1 MEITILKKR
10 TFFFFFFSFSN
21 SESFT
26 FFLDSFLSSIV
37 EDTIAIITCGVLGL
51 LLGVGCFTDTLIIII
66 DTVTCSFKCTNI
78 KHLFMIIFLNNKD
91 NQKFRFT
98 MLPKRKWKKK
108 KWNNFNITKETIIP
122 NNNPFIQ
129 RSYKSP

>member
-1 MEITILKKR
+1 MGTNNGNNYFEKT
-10 TFFFFFFSFSN
+10 N

-51 LLGVGCFTDTLIIII
+51 LLGVGYFTDTSIIII

-91 NQKFRFT
+91 NQKFRFI

-108 KWNNFNITKETIIP
+108 K
-122 NNNPFIQ
+122 
-129 RSYKSP
+129 